1 MVNFDELSKFW
12 LKFTL
17 ELTHSIGKGF
27 STPPPPLKAE
37 LNREIEWYVATRDT
51 EWCVASRNVEWWVDK
66 LLTAGLSCRHGTWDT
81 PSEKERDTRVPAAY
95 ELFDSIILDFER
107 GRGEKSEIRGLDC
120 WQFFL
125 KSGLR
130 VISTLNQEKWH
141 GKAVLGWIRLIV

>member
-1 MVNFDELSKFW
+1 MGRQVA
-12 LKFTL
+12 
-17 ELTHSIGKGF
+17 HCG
-27 STPPPPLKAE
+27 AE
-37 LNREIEWYVATRDT
+37 LQ
-51 EWCVASRNVEWWVDK
+51 
-66 LLTAGLSCRHGTWDT
+66 TWDT

-95 ELFDSIILDFER
+95 ELFNSIILDFER

-141 GKAVLGWIRLIV
+141 GKAVLG